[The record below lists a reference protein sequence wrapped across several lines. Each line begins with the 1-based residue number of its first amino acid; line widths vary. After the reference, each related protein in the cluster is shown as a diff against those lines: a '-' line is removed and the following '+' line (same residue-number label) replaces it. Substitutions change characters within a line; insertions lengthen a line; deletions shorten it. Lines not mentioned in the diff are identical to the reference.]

1 MLMLSK
7 IALLATFSLALSP
20 TLSAEDKKEAKQ
32 GASETLKIAK
42 DQLVIVTPDNWKS
55 VPPKSNF
62 LLHEFR
68 VPAEGKDF
76 ARITFSISG
85 GSIKQNIDRWI
96 GQFDSSAKVDSS
108 VEKKSIDGLD
118 VHMVD
123 ISGTYKETMGG
134 GPFAPGPVKKLE
146 NHRVLGA
153 IVVLKDGTQVFMKAT
168 GPKAIL
174 EENKEAFQKMLDGLK
189 AN

>member
-1 MLMLSK
+1 MRVLSK
-7 IALLATFSLALSP
+7 LALFATLTLTLTP
-20 TLSAEDKKEAKQ
+20 TLSAEDNKAEAK

-42 DQLVIVTPDNWKS
+42 DQLTIVTPENWKS

-85 GSIKQNIDRWI
+85 GSIKQNIERWI
-96 GQFDSSAKVDSS
+96 AQFDSASKVESS
-108 VEKKSIDGLD
+108 TDKKDIAGGE
-118 VHMVD
+118 VHLVD
-123 ISGTYKETMGG
+123 ISGTYKESMGG

-146 NHRVLGA
+146 NHRLLGA
-153 IVVLKDGTQVFMKAT
+153 IIVLKDGTQVFVKGT
-168 GPKAIL
+168 GPSAIM
-174 EENKEAFQKMLDGLK
+174 EENKDAFNKMIENVK
-189 AN
+189 IN